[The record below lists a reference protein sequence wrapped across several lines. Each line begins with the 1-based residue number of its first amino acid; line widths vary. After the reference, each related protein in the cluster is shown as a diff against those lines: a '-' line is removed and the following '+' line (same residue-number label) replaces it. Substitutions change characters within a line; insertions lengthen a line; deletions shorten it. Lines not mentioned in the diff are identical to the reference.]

1 LKSFYWFFP
10 ALVLTIPV
18 LVLATLDHTNLKYA
32 NASIVMASIVQIV
45 AWVKFLPGA
54 LRTTWYF
61 VAEATNSPPR
71 ANPVDF
77 AERWPSGAYTVAE
90 HLDVATQ
97 DPYVSTH
104 VSEGLQRMT
113 ARCTRTEFL
122 NCSHRGP
129 GFEPSPT
136 VSSFN
141 VAIPPFLST
150 REVPTFRAAIVV
162 HPRRIDLYV
171 RPRRRRLPRLSE
183 DLLPNRYLRAQDVL
197 RCVLRCR
204 RVATPSCCSHEVSLR
219 APASLPTIPHSHKS
233 NFSYTGRKHD
243 IQDFG

>member
-113 ARCTRTEFL
+113 AR
-122 NCSHRGP
+122 
-129 GFEPSPT
+129 
-136 VSSFN
+136 
-141 VAIPPFLST
+141 
-150 REVPTFRAAIVV
+150 
-162 HPRRIDLYV
+162 
-171 RPRRRRLPRLSE
+171 
-183 DLLPNRYLRAQDVL
+183 
-197 RCVLRCR
+197 
-204 RVATPSCCSHEVSLR
+204 
-219 APASLPTIPHSHKS
+219 
-233 NFSYTGRKHD
+233 
-243 IQDFG
+243 